1 MPTELER
8 RYLIPMCAI
17 GATSSVS
24 ELLES
29 GSPVDYVN
37 VQGWTP
43 LLAAVFAGRCEV
55 AAMLIERG
63 ASVVQCTVHGSP
75 LRVACRQGHID
86 CVRLLLAAGCSPDIT
101 ILVECHRHPAC
112 AALIKQYCR
121 DAARLAEPFRA
132 IHERR
137 PLPVKV
143 FN

>member
-1 MPTELER
+1 MGEERRPTQGTSPPSQMPTELER

-43 LLAAVFAGRCEV
+43 LLAAVFAGQCEV

-63 ASVVQCTVHGSP
+63 AGRATSTV
-75 LRVACRQGHID
+75 
-86 CVRLLLAAGCSPDIT
+86 CVFYLLLAAHQTSPS
-101 ILVECHRHPAC
+101 LLSAPA
-112 AALIKQYCR
+112 
-121 DAARLAEPFRA
+121 
-132 IHERR
+132 
-137 PLPVKV
+137 
-143 FN
+143 